1 MTSGALDWVNST
13 PKGLSNGT
21 GLFTQP
27 VHRAEKPWATALAE
41 DRESVLLAEKLGFS
55 EVWIGEHFS
64 PKGPEQIPSPLMF
77 LASLIEQTST
87 IRFAPA

>member
-1 MTSGALDWVNST
+1 MEL
-13 PKGLSNGT
+13 
-21 GLFTQP
+21 GLFMQP

-64 PKGPEQIPSPLMF
+64 TKAEQIPSPLMF

-87 IRFAPA
+87 TPSSSRLKPHNLTR